1 MKYIITFIDKFSRK
15 SWIYL
20 LKDKREA
27 TTTILQFLKYLD
39 NHFENKIKFF
49 KSDNAREYNNSRILK
64 FCNKM
69 RIMKIFST
77 PYNPENNGIAERFN
91 QTIINS
97 AKTLIFWS
105 KLSIDFWSYAVI
117 YANFLYNITPR
128 KGISNLIPNEV
139 FIKSSEEQIIINNK
153 KTTL

>member
-1 MKYIITFIDKFSRK
+1 
-15 SWIYL
+15 
-20 LKDKREA
+20 
-27 TTTILQFLKYLD
+27 
-39 NHFENKIKFF
+39 
-49 KSDNAREYNNSRILK
+49 
-64 FCNKM
+64 
-69 RIMKIFST
+69 MKIFST

-153 KTTL
+153 KNHTITQKTPK